1 MYNHEEIEKANK
13 KKGMFVSS
21 FAHALLILLL
31 LFYAA
36 PNVEALDEGGL
47 IASFGDVELAGPS
60 EVAEEEVTP
69 EEQPEEV
76 VEEEV
81 IEEEV
86 EEVIN
91 SETIDDS
98 DVSLPE
104 EKPKEPKKEPKKE
117 PTKEPKKEPAP
128 KTVRKPKGPASFGGK
143 NNGSGTASGE
153 GKQGTQFGKLGGGG
167 FSDKDG
173 KGKGKGLGTRTRTSS
188 KCDISVGS
196 LKTDSKAIF
205 KICVNAQGKVTSVKV
220 VSENVDSQSLL
231 NKAKN
236 CVRQWQYSP
245 APGAKSACGN
255 VEFEFNLK

>member
-21 FAHALLILLL
+21 FVHALLVLLL

-60 EVAEEEVTP
+60 EASEEEVTP

-98 DVSLPE
+98 DVALSE

-117 PTKEPKKEPAP
+117 PAKEPKKEPAKKP
-128 KTVRKPKGPASFGGK
+128 ARKPKGPMSFGGK
-143 NNGSGTASGE
+143 NNGSGTATGD
-153 GKQGTQFGKLGGGG
+153 GKQGNKLGKLGGKG
-167 FSDKDG
+167 FGDKDG
-173 KGKGKGLGTRTRTSS
+173 NGNGNGLGTRMRTSS

-196 LKTDSKAIF
+196 LKTDSKVIF
-205 KICVNAQGKVTSVKV
+205 KICVNAEGNVTTVKL
-220 VSENVDSQSLL
+220 VSSDVDSQSLL
-231 NKAKN
+231 NKAKS
-236 CVRQWQYSP
+236 CVRQWKYNSV
-245 APGAKSACGN
+245 PGAKSACGN
-255 VEFEFNLK
+255 VEFTFNLK